1 MEYFSLNAA
10 IAKADELR
18 NANISRANEEDS
30 NIPVNQ
36 EQEKL
41 MKGENN

>member
-1 MEYFSLNAA
+1 MESDNLY
-10 IAKADELR
+10 ELR
-18 NANISRANEEDS
+18 NANISRGKEENS

-36 EQEKL
+36 EQEKH